1 MSNGGSRSATDPRGT
16 GTGKGPVYGRRDV
29 LGLGALGGAALALG
43 PLLSACESGAASTA
57 RTPVRGGLL
66 RIAGAGVQSET
77 KNVFNT
83 NSPQEITRNRHLFDW
98 LGYMEGGKPVPYIVE
113 AIEPAADV
121 SRWRLKIR
129 KEARFADGSPVTADD
144 VLFSLHSASD
154 PKIGGG
160 LLSAAAA
167 SIDFKASRTVGTD
180 VVELRLTD
188 PLADMDTQLYA
199 GKVYVIKKDSRLAAP
214 ESFTVDRVV
223 GSGPYK
229 LTDLKVGQ
237 SAKLTLN
244 KDYWG
249 GALLGGG
256 PYLGEIEVFNIPDP
270 TARLNALIGGQA
282 DLAAKLDYAGTKV
295 NASNSAFSFAKTD
308 RVYANEGCFIMNARQ
323 KPFDD
328 PRVRLAFKL
337 ACDRQALVQG
347 ALLGFGSPANDLQGV
362 GFPDYYGD
370 ELPQRA
376 HDPAQAEALLR
387 QAGVT
392 GETVEISVFPGVG
405 TAAAAQI
412 YAEQLG
418 KVGMK
423 ARVREITPPELFK
436 NFPTFSNIQ
445 VLAVAVPGNQP
456 FATSVAPRSL
466 VSKST
471 FNVSGWLKPDW
482 DRRLLRARATTDQAK
497 RKSLMLGLQKE
508 FWDDS
513 GWIVWGYQT
522 IVNGTASSVRG
533 VRLDGV
539 EDAPSV
545 RRAWKA

>member
-1 MSNGGSRSATDPRGT
+1 MSNVDSRNATDPRT
-16 GTGKGPVYGRRDV
+16 ATDGKAPVFGRRDV
-29 LGLGALGGAALALG
+29 LSFGALSGGMLALS
-43 PLLSACESGAASTA
+43 PFLAACKSDAAPA
-57 RTPVRGGLL
+57 LTPQRGGRL
-66 RIAGAGVQSET
+66 RFAGAGVQSET

-83 NSPQEITRNRHLFDW
+83 NSPQEIARNRHLFDW
-98 LGYMEGGKPVPYIVE
+98 VGYMEGGEPVPYIVE
-113 AIEPAADV
+113 SIEPADDV
-121 SRWRLKIR
+121 SRWRMRIH
-129 KEARFADGSPVTADD
+129 KEARFSDGSPVTAAD
-144 VLFSLHSASD
+144 VLFSLRSASD

-167 SIDFKASRTVGTD
+167 SIDFKASRTVGKD
-180 VVELRLTD
+180 VVELRLTE
-188 PLADMDTQLYA
+188 PLADMDTQIYA
-199 GKVYVIKKDSRLAAP
+199 GKVYVIKAGSHLSKP
-214 ESFTVDRVV
+214 ESFTVDNVV
-223 GSGPYK
+223 GSGPYT
-229 LTDLKVGQ
+229 LADLKVGQ
-237 SAKLTLN
+237 SAKLAMN
-244 KDYWG
+244 ENYWG
-249 GALLGGG
+249 RGLLGGG
-256 PYLGEIEVFNIPDP
+256 PYFSEIEVFNIPDP
-270 TARLNALIGGQA
+270 TARLNALLGGQA
-282 DLAAKLDYAGTKV
+282 DLAAKLDYAGAKV
-295 NASNSAFSFAKTD
+295 NASNSAFSFTKTD
-308 RVYANEGCFIMNARQ
+308 RVYANEGCFIMNSRK

-337 ACDRQALVQG
+337 ACQREALVKG
-347 ALLGFGSPANDLQGV
+347 ALLGYGSVANDLQGI

-376 HDPAQAEALLR
+376 YDPAQAQALLR
-387 QAGVT
+387 QAGVA

-471 FNVSGWLKPDW
+471 FNVAGWLDRDW
-482 DRRLLRARATTDQAK
+482 DRRLLAARATTDQAK
-497 RKSLMLGLQKE
+497 RKKLMFRLQSE

-522 IVNGTASSVRG
+522 IVNGTASSVHG
-533 VRLDGV
+533 VSLAGV

-545 RRAWKA
+545 RKAWKS